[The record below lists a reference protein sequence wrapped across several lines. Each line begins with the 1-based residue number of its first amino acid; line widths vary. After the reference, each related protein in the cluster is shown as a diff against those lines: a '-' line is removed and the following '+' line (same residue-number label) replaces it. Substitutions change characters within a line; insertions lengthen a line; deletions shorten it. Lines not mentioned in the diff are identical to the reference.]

1 MMSLKVYN
9 VPEYETEQIVQFV
22 GRLNIRSIS
31 EQVMQELFR
40 ELTMHFEFSLAGL
53 EAEKREGIRNKFVK
67 RRATE

>member
-22 GRLNIRSIS
+22 GRLDIRSIS

-40 ELTMHFEFSLAGL
+40 ELAMHFEFSLFSLQKGKSL
-53 EAEKREGIRNKFVK
+53 DLLSNRPSNIF
-67 RRATE
+67 

>member
-22 GRLNIRSIS
+22 GRLDIRSIS

-40 ELTMHFEFSLAGL
+40 ELAMHFEFSLAGL
-53 EAEKREGIRNKFVK
+53 EAEKREEN
-67 RRATE
+67 TTQS